1 MARQQ
6 CEKKEEPH
14 TLKNA
19 VPFSSNLQN
28 QLASATNGP
37 ASSLRKKRRPGKV
50 GIQLDVIQRVG
61 P

>member
-1 MARQQ
+1 VK
-6 CEKKEEPH
+6 KKEEPH